1 MESGRSCCWVIRRMP
16 ETTRNSG
23 VTLDA
28 SVAHWPPFF
37 LTASSRMVGV
47 PASIEKRRR
56 SSAPLSPSHVTASV
70 WFSTAAVRPGAA
82 L

>member
-1 MESGRSCCWVIRRMP
+1 MP

-28 SVAHWPPFF
+28 SVAHWPPF
-37 LTASSRMVGV
+37 LLIASSRIVGV
-47 PASIEKRRR
+47 PASIVEAHAQLR
-56 SSAPLSPSHVTASV
+56 
-70 WFSTAAVRPGAA
+70 AVVAVPRHGERLVRNGGRQARQA